1 MAAEGVVV
9 CIANVTRKGRRV
21 DDVYRMA
28 KLART
33 KWSSRGGVA
42 HLANQRLAK
51 SPVSSRFLFRQ
62 RQWENRALLI
72 DTPFVY
78 GIEQRLKEQDDDE
91 HEVHVPPAES
101 QLLHHR
107 RRPKSKVWKNPDW
120 LIELPSAQ
128 RLLLCH
134 FADTT
139 VLCIVLHKK
148 LHSDFCS
155 TIIPMALDK
164 RHGNLLLAAILS
176 TAAAH
181 RKSLGLVCDDIAY
194 TRHKERALQ
203 LLSRQLSQQP
213 IEPTDHGDVCI
224 ATSLTLCLCEIL
236 EGGEKPNSWRAHLKG
251 AAALLGVGRRQSQ
264 KSSLTTIDAGDTPSR
279 KLLRRWWQ
287 TYEGHTLFN
296 DRPVPLFD
304 QGQVRPSLSTRSTS
318 DANAYIDDFHGF
330 SIGLLP
336 VIDELNLL
344 IIERQAIKDMK
355 NAGLSCTQLRD
366 VVELRGNR
374 LVLDVKGMLENRL
387 PKLHDTFDISDAS
400 LILSDWA
407 DLDQAYHH
415 ITLLKIYQR
424 VLGLQSTNPNIQRA
438 VGRAIDCISRIT
450 LHDFAC
456 PGVALLQPVF
466 TVGCEAHSEQ
476 DRKFV
481 IAWLDRLRKQNAMGN
496 VDRAKE
502 FLLELWHKRDST
514 SPAADY
520 IHWNELLE
528 SKGWEL
534 ALY

>member
-1 MAAEGVVV
+1 MRFDTNLA
-9 CIANVTRKGRRV
+9 
-21 DDVYRMA
+21 DVA
-28 KLART
+28 TDQA
-33 KWSSRGGVA
+33 
-42 HLANQRLAK
+42 
-51 SPVSSRFLFRQ
+51 
-62 RQWENRALLI
+62 
-72 DTPFVY
+72 DTPFIY
-78 GIEQRLKEQDDDE
+78 GIERQLKEQGDDQ
-91 HEVHVPPAES
+91 HELYVPPTES

-107 RRPKSKVWKNPDW
+107 RRRPTSHIWRNPDW
-120 LIELPSAQ
+120 LIDLPSAQ

-134 FADTT
+134 FAGST
-139 VLCIVLHKK
+139 VICIVLHKK

-164 RHGNLLLAAILS
+164 CHGNVLLAAILS

-181 RKSLGLVCDDIAY
+181 RKSLGLSCDDIAY
-194 TRHKERALQ
+194 ARQKQRALQ

-251 AAALLGVGRRQSQ
+251 AAALLGVGRKHGQT
-264 KSSLTTIDAGDTPSR
+264 SSSTTTDTRDTPSR
-279 KLLRRWWQ
+279 TLLRRWWQ

-304 QGQVRPSLSTRSTS
+304 QDQDRHHLSTQSAS
-318 DANAYIDDFHGF
+318 DVNAYIDDFHGF

-336 VIDELNLL
+336 IIDELNLL
-344 IIERQAIKDMK
+344 IIERQAIKDMN
-355 NAGLSCTQLRD
+355 NAGLNCTQLLD

-374 LVLDVKGMLENRL
+374 LVLDVKRMLENRL
-387 PKLHDTFDISDAS
+387 PKVHDTFDVSDAS
-400 LILSDWA
+400 LLLSELV
-407 DLDQAYHH
+407 DLDKAYHH

-438 VGRAIDCISRIT
+438 VGRAIECISRIT

-476 DRKFV
+476 DRNFV
-481 IAWLDRLRKQNAMGN
+481 IAWLDKLRKQNAMGN
-496 VDRAKE
+496 VGCAKE
-502 FLLELWHKRDST
+502 FLLELWQKRDST
-514 SPAADY
+514 SPPAEY

-528 SKGWEL
+528 HKGWEL